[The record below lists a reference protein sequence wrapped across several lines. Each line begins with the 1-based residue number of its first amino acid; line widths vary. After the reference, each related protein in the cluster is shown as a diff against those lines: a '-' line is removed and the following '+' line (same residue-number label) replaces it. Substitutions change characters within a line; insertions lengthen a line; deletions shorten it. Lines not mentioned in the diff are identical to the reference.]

1 MIGGDIFM
9 PANSG
14 HVSRIRYNCL
24 VVRHPNQLNGTWN
37 DVIIMLHTS
46 VTQNCLIL

>member
-14 HVSRIRYNCL
+14 HVSKIRYNWL
-24 VVRHPNQLNGTWN
+24 VGRHVPPSSTEWSLEWR
-37 DVIIMLHTS
+37 DYY
-46 VTQNCLIL
+46 VTYL

>member
-14 HVSRIRYNCL
+14 HVSGIRYNCL
-24 VVRHPNQLNGTWN
+24 VVRHPNQLNGLG
-37 DVIIMLHTS
+37 MM
-46 VTQNCLIL
+46 